1 MKDCSFA
8 IDFSTNNKE
17 INGKFSNDEI
27 GYGAH
32 EIFGRKIHLLNWKRK
47 AHKVQ
52 LKYFAAILTYM
63 PVSFDIESANS
74 A

>member
-1 MKDCSFA
+1 MKNCSFA
-8 IDFSTNNKE
+8 IDFFTNNKE
-17 INGKFSNDEI
+17 TNGKLSNDEI
-27 GYGAH
+27 GYSAH
-32 EIFGRKIHLLNWKRK
+32 EVFGRKIHLLNWKRK
-47 AHKVQ
+47 AHIQ